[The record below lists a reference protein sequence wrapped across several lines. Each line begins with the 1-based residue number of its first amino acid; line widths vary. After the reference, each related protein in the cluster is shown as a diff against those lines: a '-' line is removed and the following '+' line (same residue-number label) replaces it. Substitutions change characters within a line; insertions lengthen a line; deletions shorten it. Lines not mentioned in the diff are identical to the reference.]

1 MVRIFLGML
10 CFLIASTAQASCGS
24 LASLKNEKFYLD
36 IGDYCDGDMMM
47 ITFSVADE
55 NGKFGK
61 SKQFPFNKECSLT
74 ENGFKCRSEGHTPLA
89 GATYK
94 KIYFGR
100 SQHVSDCGIG
110 LDPYK
115 EPGEKYICIKG
126 CAKPTIPEFLFG
138 DDGSC

>member
-1 MVRIFLGML
+1 MIRMILGTL
-10 CFLIASTAQASCGS
+10 CLLIPFAAQASCGS
-24 LASLKNEKFYLD
+24 LAELD
-36 IGDYCDGDMMM
+36 SKEFRIYIGDCEDTLIM
-47 ITFSVADE
+47 FSVADK

-61 SKQFPFNKECSLT
+61 EKQFPFEKECSIT
-74 ENGFKCRSEGHTPLA
+74 SDGFKCHSGGHTPLA

-94 KIYFGR
+94 RIYFGR

-126 CAKPTIPEFLFG
+126 CAKPTVPEFLYG
-138 DDGSC
+138 NDGSC